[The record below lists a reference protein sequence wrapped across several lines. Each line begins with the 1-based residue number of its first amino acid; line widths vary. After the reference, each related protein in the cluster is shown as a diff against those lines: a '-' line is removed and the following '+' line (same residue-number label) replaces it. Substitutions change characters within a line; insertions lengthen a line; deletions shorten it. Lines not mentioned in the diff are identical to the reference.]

1 LDGEVSSAG
10 DEAVSRLKTFTLSG
24 LIALGVV
31 AGIAFVQT
39 WQRGS
44 GLPVYWSVPDFRLT
58 ADDGKPITLSDLKGK
73 VWVAEFFFAS
83 CAGICLDM
91 NRNMERVQ
99 KAFADNPDVRLVSF
113 TVDPQNDTPEILRE
127 YRKNFNA
134 VEGKWVFVTGDKK
147 AIYRLARHGFKVAA
161 AEVKPQ
167 DEGGATDFIH
177 SDRFIL
183 VDRKGRIRGFYNG
196 TDKKQVEKLI
206 ADIRKLLRE

>member
-1 LDGEVSSAG
+1 M
-10 DEAVSRLKTFTLSG
+10 SRLKTFAFSAF
-24 LIALGVV
+24 IALGLV

-39 WQRGS
+39 WRRDS
-44 GLPVYWSVPDFRLT
+44 GLPVYWTVPDFRLT

-73 VWVAEFFFAS
+73 IWVAEFFFAS

-91 NRNMERVQ
+91 NRNMARVQ
-99 KAFADNPDVRLVSF
+99 EAFADNPDVRLASF

-127 YRKNFNA
+127 YRKNFHA
-134 VEGKWVFVTGDKK
+134 IEGKWLFVTGDKK

-161 AEVKPQ
+161 AEVKPKE
-167 DEGGATDFIH
+167 EGDATDFIH

-196 TDKKQVEKLI
+196 TDKKQVDKLI

>member
-1 LDGEVSSAG
+1 MGYWRQLVLSLGSLMAIV
-10 DEAVSRLKTFTLSG
+10 AVTAAFAYFLK
-24 LIALGVV
+24 
-31 AGIAFVQT
+31 
-39 WQRGS
+39 RNGS
-44 GLPVYWSVPDFRLT
+44 GLPVYSAVPDFRLT

-73 VWVAEFFFAS
+73 IWVAEFFFAS

-91 NRNMERVQ
+91 NRNMVRVQ
-99 KAFADNPDVRLVSF
+99 KAFADNPDVRIVSF

-127 YRKNFNA
+127 YRKNFDA
-134 VEGKWVFVTGDKK
+134 MDGKWVFVTGDKK

-167 DEGGATDFIH
+167 EEGGATDFIH

-183 VDRKGRIRGFYNG
+183 VDRKGRIRGYYNG
-196 TDKKQVEKLI
+196 TDKKQVDKLI